1 MGSFDDL
8 KKLSA
13 AQKTSRKSLDV
24 TDAFEDDELPHDEH
38 ALTLTGA
45 SGRRLKRELSRHQ
58 LFQGLEDT
66 QSPGKSDLCII
77 YRLCCLC
84 ISFTFSL
91 SLSLLSLSLSIESI
105 TDNARSRNET
115 KRNETD
121 TTPGGTLTA
130 EAAHTLNPNA
140 NVVSGVGGRDDVS
153 SQRSAAATAMRIRW
167 ITIIITSAAATPI
180 IKEVGVCGT
189 RRR

>member
-8 KKLSA
+8 KKLSSS
-13 AQKTSRKSLDV
+13 QKTSRKSLDV

-66 QSPGKSDLCII
+66 QSPGKAIYML

-84 ISFTFSL
+84 ISLLFYLNL
-91 SLSLLSLSLSIESI
+91 SLFLF
-105 TDNARSRNET
+105 
-115 KRNETD
+115 
-121 TTPGGTLTA
+121 
-130 EAAHTLNPNA
+130 
-140 NVVSGVGGRDDVS
+140 
-153 SQRSAAATAMRIRW
+153 
-167 ITIIITSAAATPI
+167 
-180 IKEVGVCGT
+180 
-189 RRR
+189 